1 MISAF
6 QPAGRCFVSTSI
18 LLCFSCHTILGL
30 LPHSYTFFGS
40 SKRGVQGHLSTKQ
53 TEHYTYPSTLVQYYY
68 LGGGVFT
75 ALAYLAGAFSQ
86 LEFLLM

>member
-6 QPAGRCFVSTSI
+6 QPAGSCFVSASI
-18 LLCFSCHTILGL
+18 LLCFSCHTFLGL
-30 LPHSYTFFGS
+30 LPHSHTFFGS

-53 TEHYTYPSTLVQYYY
+53 TEHYTYPSTLVLYYY
-68 LGGGVFT
+68 LGGGVST

-86 LEFLLM
+86 LEFLS